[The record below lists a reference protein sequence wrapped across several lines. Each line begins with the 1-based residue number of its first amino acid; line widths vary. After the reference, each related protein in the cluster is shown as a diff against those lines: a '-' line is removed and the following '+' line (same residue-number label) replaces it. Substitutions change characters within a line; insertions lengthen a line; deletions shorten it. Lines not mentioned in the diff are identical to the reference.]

1 MKQSFSASLLGSLL
15 RAPAVAGF
23 VAFGLAL
30 IPALISA
37 QPALAQLPPVN
48 MGKFVH
54 QPGDNQY
61 SGATQND
68 RHGPPAGYQVV
79 RPSPQQVQNGGWTP
93 VHKIRPDIS
102 LEPIVCDEPIA
113 RPGFPPIPEALE
125 LPGIR
130 GGGTFLVGGGAG
142 GGAVGGGAGGGA
154 GGGGGYGGVGGGSAP
169 GMGMAPPTKHQ
180 GYDTYQPGSFNKGT
194 TTGKGAVLYKPPSET
209 YASGDGAKGGGGGGP
224 SDAQRALRRL
234 GNEPTLSAKSQDAAP
249 EAPQA
254 VQINQATTQD
264 LSLPDD
270 QNQNGQKKQSQAGRQ
285 LKRMQNTMMNRMMSP
300 LYSMPV
306 RMPTMH

>member
-1 MKQSFSASLLGSLL
+1 M
-15 RAPAVAGF
+15 AV
-23 VAFGLAL
+23 
-30 IPALISA
+30 
-37 QPALAQLPPVN
+37 QPAQAQLPPVN

-61 SGATQND
+61 STSTQQN
-68 RHGPPAGYQVV
+68 RHGGGGGGYQVV
-79 RPSPQQVQNGGWTP
+79 APNPQQVSGGGWTP
-93 VHKIRPDIS
+93 VHKNKPDIS

-113 RPGFPPIPEALE
+113 RPGFPPVPDSLE

-130 GGGTFLVGGGAG
+130 GGGSFMSGGAGGAG
-142 GGAVGGGAGGGA
+142 GGYGGGGA
-154 GGGGGYGGVGGGSAP
+154 P
-169 GMGMAPPTKHQ
+169 GMAPSAPSRHQ
-180 GYDTYQPGSFNKGT
+180 GYDTYQPGSFTKGN
-194 TTGKGAVLYKPPSET
+194 TTGKGANLYQRPSET
-209 YASGDGAKGGGGGGP
+209 YSSGDGSAKAMAGP
-224 SDAQRALRRL
+224 TDAQRALSRM
-234 GNEPTLSAKSQDAAP
+234 GKEPTLGKTQEAAP

-270 QNQNGQKKQSQAGRQ
+270 QNPNSQKRPSQFGRQ
-285 LKRMQNTMMNRMMSP
+285 MQRAQQTMMNRMMQP